1 MAEDK
6 EQELELTKEI
16 NEELQKQVKH
26 EEKLARLRGESLSSL
41 EKEQAALARKEQI
54 TRQATELLSEQ
65 DDELYGKRLKFI
77 NQEIERE
84 LRKGTITTDYYK
96 EVKKLNA
103 DIAKAKEN
111 ADEDEL
117 KRIAKKIDLL
127 KKQSEQTEKSI
138 KAMQAADRSAEGLV
152 DTLGGI
158 TGISKDTGSTF
169 RDLATAIGGGTKSL
183 KQFAGTFGKAFA
195 GRFGIA
201 NVLGMVGNNQLQ
213 VTMGFN
219 KLQSQVLSSTGAN
232 YELTQTVEDAS
243 RAYKSMGVS
252 FADSGQA
259 ITGLYRDFALF
270 STLNS
275 DTQKRLTGTTAM
287 LQNLGIS
294 AETTARNFN
303 FLASEIGMSIPEAE
317 RSIRS
322 MVESGASMGIAPQ
335 EMAQSFAA
343 LSPRMAEF
351 GSRAPKIFE
360 STAIMAKKLGINVED
375 MGGTLFA
382 LSDRLST
389 FEGSAS
395 AVADIGTVLG
405 GSFVNAFDLT
415 MAAAEGPEAQ
425 LKLLRK
431 AFANAG
437 KDFNQLGFFEQRLA
451 AQGFGLEVGKVRA
464 ILSEGADATK
474 ILTGEQKTLEGMSKQ
489 TTDLAKAQQMAFENL
504 TKAVNESAKAMQGL
518 ANKGVD
524 VAGDGGLLGAL
535 GVGLGVEGISYL
547 IKRRFRKGA
556 GIPSTAANLTKPPP
570 IPPAAMTK
578 AYINPMAKGFVPPGS
593 GKVAGE
599 VLETGIKTGVK
610 GGASLGKAAGKTILK
625 KIPLI
630 GLGAGLVFAAQRAM
644 EGDFAGAGL
653 EALSGA
659 ASTVPGIGTAA
670 SVAIDAG
677 LIAKDMGAFDS
688 GMGGPSPATVSAMQS
703 PARGL
708 TKLDVADAMT
718 IALRSAGGNEQPIKV
733 ELYLDSS
740 GTSKIAEST
749 INYIDRNYTMTGNA
763 RIPV

>member
-65 DDELYGKRLKFI
+65 DDELYAKRLKFI

-96 EVKKLNA
+96 EVKGLNA

-127 KKQSEQTEKSI
+127 KKQSEQTEKAI

-158 TGISKDTGSTF
+158 TGVSKDTGSTF
-169 RDLATAIGGGTKSL
+169 RDLATAIGGGTKGL

-195 GRFGIA
+195 GRFGIT
-201 NVLGMVGNNQLQ
+201 NMLGMVANNQFQ

-219 KLQSQVLSSTGAN
+219 KLQSQVLASTGAN

-275 DTQKRLTGTTAM
+275 DTQQRLTGTTAM

-335 EMAQSFAA
+335 ETLLLWLKS
-343 LSPRMAEF
+343 LVLISRIWAE
-351 GSRAPKIFE
+351 PY
-360 STAIMAKKLGINVED
+360 
-375 MGGTLFA
+375 
-382 LSDRLST
+382 
-389 FEGSAS
+389 
-395 AVADIGTVLG
+395 
-405 GSFVNAFDLT
+405 
-415 MAAAEGPEAQ
+415 
-425 LKLLRK
+425 LLY
-431 AFANAG
+431 
-437 KDFNQLGFFEQRLA
+437 QI
-451 AQGFGLEVGKVRA
+451 V
-464 ILSEGADATK
+464 
-474 ILTGEQKTLEGMSKQ
+474 
-489 TTDLAKAQQMAFENL
+489 
-504 TKAVNESAKAMQGL
+504 
-518 ANKGVD
+518 
-524 VAGDGGLLGAL
+524 
-535 GVGLGVEGISYL
+535 
-547 IKRRFRKGA
+547 
-556 GIPSTAANLTKPPP
+556 
-570 IPPAAMTK
+570 
-578 AYINPMAKGFVPPGS
+578 
-593 GKVAGE
+593 
-599 VLETGIKTGVK
+599 
-610 GGASLGKAAGKTILK
+610 
-625 KIPLI
+625 
-630 GLGAGLVFAAQRAM
+630 
-644 EGDFAGAGL
+644 
-653 EALSGA
+653 
-659 ASTVPGIGTAA
+659 
-670 SVAIDAG
+670 
-677 LIAKDMGAFDS
+677 
-688 GMGGPSPATVSAMQS
+688 
-703 PARGL
+703 
-708 TKLDVADAMT
+708 
-718 IALRSAGGNEQPIKV
+718 
-733 ELYLDSS
+733 
-740 GTSKIAEST
+740 
-749 INYIDRNYTMTGNA
+749 
-763 RIPV
+763 